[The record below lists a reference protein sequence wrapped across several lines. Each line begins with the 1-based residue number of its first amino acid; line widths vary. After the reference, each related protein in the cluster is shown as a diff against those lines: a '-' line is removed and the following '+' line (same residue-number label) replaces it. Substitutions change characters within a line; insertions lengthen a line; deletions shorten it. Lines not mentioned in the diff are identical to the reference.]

1 MTLGGKRQRAS
12 RPFFPLRAGVR
23 APLSKNQTLV
33 NTILPPRCTF
43 HKYVADSNNRL
54 WLNTGAPEEGSHN
67 MGLTIWDGA
76 NNAQGNFTIYPVT
89 LGNDE
94 EFQLA
99 DDIATNLTP
108 FFEHPD
114 YMLPTAE
121 GGKMLSTE
129 DCDEL
134 RSEYDA
140 LVADPTTEA
149 YNTLLGKVNSAQ
161 VSLSDGGYFRIHNA
175 YHNKD
180 LTINADKMLNVTAAD
195 ATDAT
200 QVWQLTEADG
210 NKFTLRAQ
218 GCYAGNQD

>member
-1 MTLGGKRQRAS
+1 M
-12 RPFFPLRAGVR
+12 
-23 APLSKNQTLV
+23 
-33 NTILPPRCTF
+33 
-43 HKYVADSNNRL
+43 ADSNNRL

-67 MGLTIWDGA
+67 MGLTIWTGA

-108 FFEHPD
+108 FFDYPD

-149 YNTLLGKVNSAQ
+149 YNTLLGKVNSA
-161 VSLSDGGYFRIHNA
+161 
-175 YHNKD
+175 
-180 LTINADKMLNVTAAD
+180 
-195 ATDAT
+195 
-200 QVWQLTEADG
+200 
-210 NKFTLRAQ
+210 
-218 GCYAGNQD
+218 